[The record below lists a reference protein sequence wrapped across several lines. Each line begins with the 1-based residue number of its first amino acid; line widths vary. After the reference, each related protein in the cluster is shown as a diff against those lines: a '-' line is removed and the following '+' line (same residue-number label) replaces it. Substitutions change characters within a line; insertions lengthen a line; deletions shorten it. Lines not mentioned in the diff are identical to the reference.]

1 MRNET
6 APKVQIPHIH
16 SLRHVYR
23 ATERKRKIKN
33 EKGRDRGRFTD
44 PIHID
49 EHKER
54 RMTRTRPV
62 AHFVLNLMI

>member
-1 MRNET
+1 MYTEPQREKERSKMR
-6 APKVQIPHIH
+6 KVQ
-16 SLRHVYR
+16 
-23 ATERKRKIKN
+23 
-33 EKGRDRGRFTD
+33 GDRGRFTD

-62 AHFVLNLMI
+62 ADMTTLVDS